1 MFEDSFIKK
10 QNKKTWI
17 YRFRTQYL
25 WLEENCY

>member
-1 MFEDSFIKK
+1 MFEDSFIKKK

-25 WLEENCY
+25 WLEEN